1 MKRLSSD
8 KAQKILEFLIR
19 KRRRAASAKIK
30 FVKYFKDLYGIE
42 VEILYSDGKGKTSPL
57 LVIDY
62 FTNGESCS
70 SQAEQI
76 GVSFAKL
83 IRWMEKETKAG
94 SAFEVDGTIV
104 YTDHDSIDVALIDMD
119 LEDKYGN

>member
-19 KRRRAASAKIK
+19 KRLRAASAKIK

-57 LVIDY
+57 LVVDY

-83 IRWMEKETKAG
+83 IRWMEKETKVG

>member
-19 KRRRAASAKIK
+19 KRLRAASAKIK

-57 LVIDY
+57 LVVDY

-83 IRWMEKETKAG
+83 IRSMEKETKVG

-104 YTDHDSIDVALIDMD
+104 YTDHDSIDAALIDMD

>member
-8 KAQKILEFLIR
+8 KAQKRLEFIIR
-19 KRRRAASAKIK
+19 KRLRAASAKIK

-57 LVIDY
+57 LVVDY

-83 IRWMEKETKAG
+83 IRWMEKETKVG

-104 YTDHDSIDVALIDMD
+104 YTDHDSIDAALIDMD

>member
-19 KRRRAASAKIK
+19 KRLRAASAKIM
-30 FVKYFKDLYGIE
+30 FVKQFKNLYSIE

-57 LVIDY
+57 LVVDY
-62 FTNGESCS
+62 FTDGGSCS

-104 YTDHDSIDVALIDMD
+104 YTDHDSIDAALIDMD

>member
-19 KRRRAASAKIK
+19 KRLRAASAKIK

-57 LVIDY
+57 LVVDY

-83 IRWMEKETKAG
+83 IRWMEKETKVG

-104 YTDHDSIDVALIDMD
+104 YTDHDSIDAALIDMD

>member
-8 KAQKILEFLIR
+8 KAQKILEFIIR
-19 KRRRAASAKIK
+19 KRLRAASAKIK
-30 FVKYFKDLYGIE
+30 FVKQFKNLYSIE
-42 VEILYSDGKGKTSPL
+42 IEILYSDGKGKTSPL
-57 LVIDY
+57 LVVDY
-62 FTNGESCS
+62 FTNGESCRS
-70 SQAEQI
+70 PAEQI
-76 GVSFAKL
+76 GVSFTKL
-83 IRWMEKETKAG
+83 IRSMEKETRVG

>member
-19 KRRRAASAKIK
+19 KRLRAASAKIK

-57 LVIDY
+57 LVVDY

-83 IRWMEKETKAG
+83 IRSMEKETKVG
-94 SAFEVDGTIV
+94 SIFEVDGTIV
-104 YTDHDSIDVALIDMD
+104 YTDHDSIDAALIDMD

>member
-19 KRRRAASAKIK
+19 KRLRAASAKIK

-57 LVIDY
+57 LVVDY
-62 FTNGESCS
+62 FTNGESCRS
-70 SQAEQI
+70 SAEQI
-76 GVSFAKL
+76 GVSFTKL
-83 IRWMEKETKAG
+83 IRSMEKETRVG

-104 YTDHDSIDVALIDMD
+104 YTDHDSIDAALIDMD

>member
-8 KAQKILEFLIR
+8 KAKKMLEFIIR
-19 KRRRAASAKIK
+19 KRLRAASAKIK
-30 FVKYFKDLYGIE
+30 FVKQFKNLYSIE
-42 VEILYSDGKGKTSPL
+42 IEILYSDGKGKTSPL
-57 LVIDY
+57 LVVDY
-62 FTNGESCS
+62 FTNGESCRS
-70 SQAEQI
+70 PAEQI
-76 GVSFAKL
+76 GVSFTKL
-83 IRWMEKETKAG
+83 IRSMEKETRVG

>member
-19 KRRRAASAKIK
+19 KRLRAASAKIK

-57 LVIDY
+57 LV
-62 FTNGESCS
+62 
-70 SQAEQI
+70 
-76 GVSFAKL
+76 
-83 IRWMEKETKAG
+83 
-94 SAFEVDGTIV
+94 VD
-104 YTDHDSIDVALIDMD
+104 
-119 LEDKYGN
+119 